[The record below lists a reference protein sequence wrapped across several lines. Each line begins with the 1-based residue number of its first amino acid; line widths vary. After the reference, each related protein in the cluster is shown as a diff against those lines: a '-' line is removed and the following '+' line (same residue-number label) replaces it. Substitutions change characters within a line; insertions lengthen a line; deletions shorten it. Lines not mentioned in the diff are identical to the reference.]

1 MNFYSWE
8 HGALIEKKS
17 LWEALKLSTE
27 RHRVISLTGGGGKTS
42 VMFRL
47 ADELAERGKTVIVT
61 TTTHIFN
68 PSDRNVVE
76 TDRAADVEAWLERRG
91 RDADRQGSGRTN
103 GIVLVAGLPAAEGKL
118 KSMPLA
124 EAVRLKALADVL
136 LIEAD
141 GAKRLPIKVPRDGEP
156 VILDCTDV
164 VIGCMGLDCI
174 GGELEEYCFRTEL
187 AAGLLG
193 VEKGPDGHYRH
204 RITSGDA
211 ARILTSKDGT
221 RKLVGGRDY
230 RVILNK
236 ADDESLLRTAAE
248 TAKEM
253 ERRYPVPCAVS
264 CFRS

>member
-47 ADELAERGKTVIVT
+47 ADEMAGKGKTVIVT

-68 PSDRNVVE
+68 PPDRNVVE

-91 RDADRQGSGRTN
+91 RDADRQGSGRKKGT
-103 GIVLVAGLPAAEGKL
+103 VLVAGLPAAEGKL
-118 KSMPLA
+118 KNMPLA
-124 EAVRLKALADVL
+124 EAARLKALADVL

-193 VEKGPDGHYRH
+193 VEKGQDGHYLH
-204 RITSGDA
+204 RITSSDA

-236 ADDESLLRTAAE
+236 ADDESLLRAAAE

>member
-8 HGALIEKKS
+8 HGVWMEKSS
-17 LWEALKLSTE
+17 LWEALKLSAE
-27 RHRVISLTGGGGKTS
+27 RHRAISLTGGGGKTS

-47 ADELAERGKTVIVT
+47 ADELAERGRTVIVT

-68 PSDRNVVE
+68 PPDRNVVE
-76 TDRAADVEAWLERRG
+76 TDRAADVKAWLERRG
-91 RDADRQGSGRTN
+91 RDADRQGSGKKAGTV
-103 GIVLVAGLPAAEGKL
+103 IVTGLPAAEGKL

-124 EAVRLKALADVL
+124 ETAGLKALADVL

-156 VILDCTDV
+156 VILDCTDA

-174 GGELEEYCFRTEL
+174 GGELEEYCFRTER
-187 AAGLLG
+187 AAKLLG
-193 VEKGPDGHYRH
+193 VEKGPDGHYSH
-204 RITSGDA
+204 RITSSDA
-211 ARILTSKDGT
+211 ARILTSEDGT
-221 RKLVGGRDY
+221 RKQVGRRDY

-236 ADDESLLRTAAE
+236 ADDESLLRTAAK

-253 ERRYPVPCAVS
+253 ERRYPVLCAAS
-264 CFRS
+264 CFRP